1 MSPWSRRGS
10 LIRRKITIEVGGTVA
25 MRNMNRMMKQVQ
37 KMQADMA
44 RVQEEL
50 GEKTVEGTAGGGM
63 VTVVANGHQ
72 DIVSI
77 SIEPD
82 AVDPED
88 VEMLEDLVLA
98 AVNEAV
104 RSAREMAA
112 DEMGKVT
119 GGLNIPGLPGF

>member
-98 AVNEAV
+98 AVNEAI
-104 RSAREMAA
+104 RAAREMAA

>member
-1 MSPWSRRGS
+1 MSQWSRRGRP
-10 LIRRKITIEVGGTVA
+10 IRTKKTIEVGGTVT

-44 RVQEEL
+44 RIQEEL
-50 GEKTVEGTAGGGM
+50 GEKTVEGTAGGGI

-77 SIEPD
+77 SIEPE

-98 AVNEAV
+98 AVNEAI
-104 RSAREMAA
+104 RAAREMAA
-112 DEMGKVT
+112 DEMAKVT

>member
-1 MSPWSRRGS
+1 
-10 LIRRKITIEVGGTVA
+10 

-50 GEKTVEGTAGGGM
+50 GEKTVEATAGGGM

-82 AVDPED
+82 AVDPDD

-104 RSAREMAA
+104 RAARDLAA

>member
-1 MSPWSRRGS
+1 
-10 LIRRKITIEVGGTVA
+10 

-50 GEKTVEGTAGGGM
+50 ADKTVEGTAGGGM

-72 DIVSI
+72 DIQSI
-77 SIEPD
+77 SIKPD
-82 AVDPED
+82 VVDPED

-98 AVNEAV
+98 AVNEAL
-104 RSAREMAA
+104 RASRELANEELA
-112 DEMGKVT
+112 KVT